1 MSDKKYRRNL
11 FLNEKLSLAFSQQGS
26 PMAYVVI
33 IEGIGD
39 ISDETMNE
47 ALRKLSM
54 LYPILRSRISGCLK
68 TLHWEESDHF
78 PQFIRMGTITSPFSD
93 WPSPEEK
100 KIFQKKTDLK
110 KDSPVAAYSLSDGQ
124 KMRLYFKIHH
134 TVMDGAATYLLIH
147 ELFKILRDE
156 EPLGPNEEPET
167 IKELYDITLPDD
179 FFERRSQEALKDKSL
194 KSETQEKEGGS
205 KFFNGVYEGKHM
217 ISPPSKDNNIEWY
230 SLLIPNDKITLS
242 KLNGKLISAVMETL
256 KKLNPGLE
264 NKKFQSFVP
273 VNLRYLLPGLRKA
286 SNLTGVIA
294 VELDKYFD
302 VPIKKRAASINN
314 DIKEQIKNGWAI
326 SKPLPILDWVPLK
339 LFTVLT
345 FIFRKI
351 AFYRRISPYY
361 FYFSNVGR
369 VELNNVSTESF
380 KAERVFAVTTMH
392 IYCPFSILMLTHD
405 NGVELLC
412 ITDTDKKAFAG
423 FMNLLKKEIASL
435 EEKLEGGEM

>member
-33 IEGIGD
+33 IEGIGG
-39 ISDETMNE
+39 ISDETINE

-54 LYPILRSRISGCLK
+54 LYPVLRSKISGCLK
-68 TLHWEESDHF
+68 NLHWEESDHF
-78 PQFIRMGTITSPFSD
+78 PRFIRMGTITSPFND

-100 KIFQKKTDLK
+100 KMFRKKMDLK
-110 KDSPVAAYSLSDGQ
+110 KEPPVAAYSLSDGQ
-124 KMRLYFKIHH
+124 KLRLYFKVHH

-147 ELFKILRDE
+147 EFFKILRDE
-156 EPLGPNEEPET
+156 EPLGPTEGPET
-167 IKELYDITLPDD
+167 IKELFATTLTDD
-179 FFERRSQEALKDKSL
+179 FFEQRRQDALKDKGL
-194 KSETQEKEGGS
+194 KSGTQEKEGGS
-205 KFFNGVYEGKHM
+205 KFFNGVYEGEHM
-217 ISPPSKDNNIEWY
+217 ISPPSRDNNVEWL
-230 SLLIPNDKITLS
+230 SLLIPYDKITLS
-242 KLNGKLISAVMETL
+242 KLNGKLISAVMEAL
-256 KKLNPGLE
+256 KKLNPELR
-264 NKKFQSFVP
+264 NKRFQSFVP

-302 VPIKKRAASINN
+302 VPIKERAVSINN
-314 DIKEQIKNGWAI
+314 DIKEQVKNGRAI
-326 SKPLPILDWVPLK
+326 SKPLPILDWIPLK
-339 LFTVLT
+339 LLTVLT
-345 FIFRKI
+345 YIFRKI

-380 KAERVFAVTTMH
+380 KAERIFAVTTMH

-405 NGVELLC
+405 NGVELTC
-412 ITDTDKKAFAG
+412 ITDTDKKGLGEFI
-423 FMNLLKKEIASL
+423 NLLEKEIASL
-435 EEKLEGGEM
+435 EEELKT